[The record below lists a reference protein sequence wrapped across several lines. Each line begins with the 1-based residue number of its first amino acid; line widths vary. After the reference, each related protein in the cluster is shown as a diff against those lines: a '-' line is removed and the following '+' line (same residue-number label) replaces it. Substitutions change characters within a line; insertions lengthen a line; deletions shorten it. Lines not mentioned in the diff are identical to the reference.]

1 MEREIKMKLY
11 VCAGVACCDE
21 AKKKAAESEIKC
33 LREEFNKSQRRRCL
47 EAFFFAVDCVA
58 SQRLRREEKSFY
70 CVDSEMF
77 TEH

>member
-47 EAFFFAVDCVA
+47 EAFFAVDCVA